1 MYLVIYHHILVSIET
16 TPDLPTP
23 TVLIMTPVLMP
34 VLKQAGIDPVYFGV
48 LFIMN
53 NAIGLVTP
61 PVGTVL
67 NVVCGVARIPMSG
80 AIKGVMPFMIAQAIV
95 MFLLVIFPQIV
106 MWPLQ
111 MMTR

>member
-1 MYLVIYHHILVSIET
+1 
-16 TPDLPTP
+16 

-34 VLKQAGIDPVYFGV
+34 VVKQAGIDPVYFGV

-53 NAIGLVTP
+53 NALGLVTP

-67 NVVCGVARIPMSG
+67 NVVCGIAKVPMSG
-80 AIKGVMPFMIAQAIV
+80 VIRGVMPFLIAQTIV

-106 MWPLQ
+106 LWPLAW
-111 MMTR
+111 MTR

>member
-1 MYLVIYHHILVSIET
+1 LALMGLVLVVGT
-16 TPDLPTP
+16 ALDFTP
-23 TVLIMTPVLMP
+23 TVLILTPVLMP

-67 NVVCGVARIPMSG
+67 NVVCGVARLPMSN
-80 AIKGVMPFMIAQAIV
+80 AIRGVMPFMIAQTIV
-95 MFLLVIFPQIV
+95 MFLLVLFPQIV
-106 MWPLQ
+106 LWPLQ